1 MVNNQLLDMSF
12 LHNYKLENTS
22 VCNNIVFSLTSIPS
36 RFINHQFEI
45 TLESLYSQTMKPK
58 YIIINL
64 CYEYDRTFSYD
75 KNQFESKI
83 QYYKEKYD
91 NIIINFSK
99 DFGPITKILG
109 LHSLKYLLNHDD
121 IIIVVD
127 DDNVY
132 EDKITYFYNLCYQLY
147 TCDCIFI
154 EEKNILNKN
163 NSINVNTPFNIFY
176 DNYKDFV
183 NGWLSFSMKFNVINK
198 LYEFYHRIIKDDQRI
213 INHDDLII
221 TLFYKLHNLYAC
233 GMNLITVKETT
244 CQTIHNLDALSI
256 MEMEHPFRLELEK
269 TFFKKYN
276 INYRNRKLSKHSINT
291 NLNETILPRTLLFNI
306 SNVSYYPEKNNF
318 HFKHIDLKYFDKF
331 TLILT
336 VTYFN
341 HDLYFYENNEQKKIY
356 LHIDEEVVEVTLT
369 TVSKSFKQTYFVKLD
384 RELKKIEHKKYNF
397 NIIQT
402 SSSKD
407 NLHINK
413 FYSINTI
420 LSYIPDIK
428 YEFFDNFRQ
437 LEYLQNKNRKLKQ
450 FLLKLIPGAYKADL
464 FRAVYLYYEG
474 GLYFDCK
481 NILYTPFHFFIS
493 KEKSLCQDLTKGLY
507 NGNLFFSKSY
517 NECLKLYLL
526 KILDNI
532 KYDSYNKN
540 HLSVTGGHLF
550 SNYIDEDS
558 DEDVCLKNKYEND
571 EWINNPTEFNK
582 TDKWQYSFVVEIK
595 TGKIILKTSYYK
607 YYNDETTRIDYVD
620 LYKKKEIYL
629 PIVITDE
636 IDNILDT

>member
-1 MVNNQLLDMSF
+1 MVNKQLLDMSF
-12 LHNYKLENTS
+12 LHDYKLENTS
-22 VCNNIVFSLTSIPS
+22 VCSNIVFSLTSIPS
-36 RFINHQFEI
+36 RFIHPQFDI
-45 TLESLYSQTMKPK
+45 TLESLYNQTMKPK

-64 CYEYDRTFSYD
+64 CHEYNRTFSYD

-109 LHSLKYLLNHDD
+109 LHNLKDLLNHDD
-121 IIIVVD
+121 IVIVVD

-132 EDKITYFYNLCYQLY
+132 EDKIIYFYNLCYQLY

-163 NSINVNTPFNIFY
+163 NSFNTTTPFNIFY

-221 TLFYKLHNLYAC
+221 TLFYKIHNLYAC
-233 GMNLITVKETT
+233 GMNLITVKEFT

-331 TLILT
+331 TFILT

-356 LHIDEEVVEVTLT
+356 LHVDEEVVEISLI
-369 TVSKSFKQTYFVKLD
+369 TVSKSFKQSYFVKLD
-384 RELKKIEHKKYNF
+384 RELKKIEHKTYDF

-402 SSSKD
+402 SSTKD

-481 NILYTPFHFFIS
+481 NVLYTPFHFFIS

-517 NECLKLYLL
+517 NECLKLFLL

-550 SNYIDEDS
+550 SNYIYEDS

-636 IDNILDT
+636 IDNILDI